1 MYFQVA
7 QTLVRRAN
15 SDERNH
21 SACRFTLSA
30 ERKKSLVRAES
41 ALSGFP
47 DIPHADSS
55 QSLLVFIRQ
64 VEVNL
69 LRTISSAKPRR
80 YFRTDLVAA
89 QPDRRPDRRAN
100 VLGPGLPLRCHCRD
114 CFSNNIFGRAAPTCV
129 NRRNRMSA
137 WIRQEYRDAVG
148 GSDADNCAGMTG
160 D

>member
-69 LRTISSAKPRR
+69 LRTISSAKMCIRDR
-80 YFRTDLVAA
+80 AKQYDAFGKSNLEKATEVSDVAKAHSLTGSKLLNLDL
-89 QPDRRPDRRAN
+89 
-100 VLGPGLPLRCHCRD
+100 
-114 CFSNNIFGRAAPTCV
+114 
-129 NRRNRMSA
+129 
-137 WIRQEYRDAVG
+137 
-148 GSDADNCAGMTG
+148 
-160 D
+160 